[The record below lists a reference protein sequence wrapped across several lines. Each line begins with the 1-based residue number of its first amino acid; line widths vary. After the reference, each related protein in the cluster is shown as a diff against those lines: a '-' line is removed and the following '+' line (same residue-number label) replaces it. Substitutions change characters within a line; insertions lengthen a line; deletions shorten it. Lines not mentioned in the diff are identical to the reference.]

1 MKNDIEKIDKLI
13 KEALTKEEAKFYD
26 ELGEQNVFEKFGG
39 VFKGKM
45 GWLAIIMNVVVLV
58 LFGLLVYCLIQFLNV
73 ETTNELIKW
82 GAGMFTC
89 MLMMSMLKL
98 YFWMQMDKNDVLREL
113 KRLELQISALANKN
127 NGQN

>member
-26 ELGEQNVFEKFGG
+26 ELGEQNVFKKFGG
-39 VFKGKM
+39 IFKGKM